1 MLALMEG
8 VIYSYEALSL
18 VFVAR
23 ESQRAESVLR
33 GEDCN
38 SVALPERLSSG
49 VRKCDLCTSTL
60 GHTRRQV
67 SVRFWDDTRVH
78 FPPLSPEGC
87 CIFSSDAKVLKQMIN
102 AHNRTSLLIAAPG
115 LVPLVESPYLASR
128 IFNLSSSKV
137 PRANSA

>member
-8 VIYSYEALSL
+8 VVVIYSYEALSL
-18 VFVAR
+18 VFVVR

-33 GEDCN
+33 GEGCN

-67 SVRFWDDTRVH
+67 SVRFLDDTRY
-78 FPPLSPEGC
+78 
-87 CIFSSDAKVLKQMIN
+87 
-102 AHNRTSLLIAAPG
+102 TSLHCHL
-115 LVPLVESPYLASR
+115 
-128 IFNLSSSKV
+128 KV
-137 PRANSA
+137 VAYFLQTQKY